1 MRCMIL
7 ALLLLSAS
15 TFAMTINDV
24 MPGKHIAG
32 PNLSAK
38 DLKGKVVYVV
48 YWGSH

>member
-15 TFAMTINDV
+15 AFAMTINDIV
-24 MPGKHIAG
+24 PGKHIAG